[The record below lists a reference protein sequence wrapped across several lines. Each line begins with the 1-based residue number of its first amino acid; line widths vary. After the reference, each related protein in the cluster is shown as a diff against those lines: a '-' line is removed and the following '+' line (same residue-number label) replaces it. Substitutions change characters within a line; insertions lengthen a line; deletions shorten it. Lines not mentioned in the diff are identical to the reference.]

1 MIRVDQGKPGRAAH
15 EAALQR
21 KDTAPTV
28 TEIRQYPAKVGQHP
42 VYERLLD
49 DYPRELEMNFSEI
62 ADRLQLVASIGVII
76 GLILVI
82 YEIRETN
89 RIAENQAAIDMGA
102 LYSEWTILMTDENMA
117 RLFVKSLES
126 PDALSPDE
134 LLRLHYMYFTASQ
147 TFRTG
152 HFLRQTGGLSLYP
165 ESTLYDDASAAFS
178 GPVAK
183 RWVAMIQDGPDEISA
198 LMRQAA
204 QDTPPEARLQFLESM
219 RPPAEN

>member
-1 MIRVDQGKPGRAAH
+1 VN
-15 EAALQR
+15 L
-21 KDTAPTV
+21 
-28 TEIRQYPAKVGQHP
+28 
-42 VYERLLD
+42 
-49 DYPRELEMNFSEI
+49 SEI
-62 ADRLQLVASIGVII
+62 GDRLQLIASIGVII

-102 LYSEWTILMTDENMA
+102 LYNEWTVLMTNEQMA

-126 PDALSPDE
+126 PDALSRDE

-147 TFRTG
+147 IFRTG
-152 HFLRQTGGLSLYP
+152 HFLRQTGGLNLYP
-165 ESTLYDDASAAFS
+165 ESTLYEDASAAFS

-183 RWVAMIQDGPDEISA
+183 RWVAMIQDRPDEISGII
-198 LMRQAA
+198 RRAA

-219 RPPAEN
+219 RPPVQD

>member
-1 MIRVDQGKPGRAAH
+1 VK
-15 EAALQR
+15 L
-21 KDTAPTV
+21 
-28 TEIRQYPAKVGQHP
+28 
-42 VYERLLD
+42 
-49 DYPRELEMNFSEI
+49 SEI
-62 ADRLQLVASIGVII
+62 GDRLQLAASIGVII

-89 RIAENQAAIDMGA
+89 RIAENQAAIDMGS
-102 LYSEWTILMTDENMA
+102 LYSEWTVLMTDEQMA

-126 PDALSPDE
+126 PDALSRDE

-165 ESTLYDDASAAFS
+165 ESTLHEDASAAFS

-183 RWVAMIQDGPDEISA
+183 RWVAMIQTGPDEISEI
-198 LMRQAA
+198 MRQAA
-204 QDTPPEARLQFLESM
+204 QDTPTEARLQFLDGL